1 MKSIF
6 TACSTIHIVRDD
18 YLESTLIR
26 IRGHAELQNNL
37 SHSLVNPRPPN
48 FPSNRRLVET
58 PDPVHPAG
66 FQLTREADA
75 GEDAIKFRG
84 CRQ

>member
-1 MKSIF
+1 M
-6 TACSTIHIVRDD
+6 RDD

-48 FPSNRRLVET
+48 FPLNRRLIET
-58 PDPVHPAG
+58 PDLVHLAG
-66 FQLTREADA
+66 FQLTREADT
-75 GEDAIKFRG
+75 GENGIEFRG
-84 CRQ
+84 RRQ